1 MINFNLTPSTNILF
15 GCKPMAMRCA
25 RVETEAEA
33 KTENLHSIPTS
44 VVPMAFR
51 WSGGIELD

>member
-1 MINFNLTPSTNILF
+1 MINFNLTPSTNILL

-25 RVETEAEA
+25 RVETEA
-33 KTENLHSIPTS
+33 ENLHSIPTS

>member
-1 MINFNLTPSTNILF
+1 MIDFNLTPSTNILL

-25 RVETEAEA
+25 RVEAEA

-51 WSGGIELD
+51 WSGGIELE

>member
-1 MINFNLTPSTNILF
+1 MIDFNLTPSTNILL

-25 RVETEAEA
+25 RVEAEA